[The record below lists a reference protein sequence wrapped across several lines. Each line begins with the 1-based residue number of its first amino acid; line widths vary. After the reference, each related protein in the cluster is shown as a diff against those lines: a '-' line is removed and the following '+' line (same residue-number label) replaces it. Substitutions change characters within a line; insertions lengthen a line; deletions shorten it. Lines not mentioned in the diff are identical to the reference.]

1 MNEVKESLYLIES
14 NPFLFIE
21 QLVDAVKDGFY
32 VESSNYGWISEAN
45 GLKELTLSYDPER
58 KYAEVALG
66 EVTITNYNAQ
76 EFLDQ
81 ICQVVAAGGVL
92 DVNSLTWDMTGIKSI
107 RGKVYKLPE
116 YTKEQLAELSWEDF
130 KEAVR
135 SVAGTGRDRTLLLT
149 RYLQNTGQLV

>member
-1 MNEVKESLYLIES
+1 MKETKTLLEA
-14 NPFLFIE
+14 NPCLFVE
-21 QLVDAVKDGFY
+21 ALVDAVKDGY
-32 VESSNYGWISEAN
+32 RVTNDNYGWVSEAN

-58 KYAEVALG
+58 EYAEVALG

-92 DVNSLTWDMTGIKSI
+92 DVNSLNWDMTGIKSI

-116 YTKEQLAELSWEDF
+116 YTKEQLSEMEWNEF
-130 KEAVR
+130 KDSVR

>member
-1 MNEVKESLYLIES
+1 MADTKYIIEA
-14 NPFLFIE
+14 NVHIFIE
-21 QLVDAVKDGFY
+21 NLIDAIKDGY
-32 VESSNYGWISEAN
+32 RVDNTNYGWISEAN
-45 GLKELTLSYDPER
+45 GLKELTLSYAPER

-92 DVNSLTWDMTGIKSI
+92 DVNSLNWDMTGIKSI

-116 YTKEQLAELSWEDF
+116 YTKEELANMDWETF
-130 KEAVR
+130 KS
-135 SVAGTGRDRTLLLT
+135 SVKSVVGTGRDRSLMTS
-149 RYLQNTGQLV
+149 RYLASTGQLV

>member
-1 MNEVKESLYLIES
+1 MADTKYIIEA
-14 NPFLFIE
+14 NVHIFIE
-21 QLVDAVKDGFY
+21 NLIDAIKDGFR
-32 VESSNYGWISEAN
+32 VDNTNYGWISEAN
-45 GLKELTLSYDPER
+45 GIKELTLSYDPER

-116 YTKEQLAELSWEDF
+116 YTKEELANMDWETF
-130 KEAVR
+130 KA
-135 SVAGTGRDRTLLLT
+135 SVKSVVGTGRDRSLMTS
-149 RYLQNTGQLV
+149 RYLASTGQLV

>member
-1 MNEVKESLYLIES
+1 MTDTKYIIEA
-14 NPFLFIE
+14 NVHIFIE
-21 QLVDAVKDGFY
+21 NLIDAIKDGY
-32 VESSNYGWISEAN
+32 RVDNTNYGWISEAN

-81 ICQVVAAGGVL
+81 ICQVVSAGGVL
-92 DVNSLTWDMTGIKSI
+92 DANSLTWDMTGIKSI

-135 SVAGTGRDRTLLLT
+135 SVVGTGRDRTLLLT

>member
-1 MNEVKESLYLIES
+1 MNDTKYIIEA
-14 NPFLFIE
+14 NVHIFIE
-21 QLVDAVKDGFY
+21 NLIDAIKDGY
-32 VESSNYGWISEAN
+32 RIDNTNYGWVSEAN

-58 KYAEVALG
+58 EYAEVALG

-92 DVNSLTWDMTGIKSI
+92 DANSLNWDMTGIKSI

-116 YTKEQLAELSWEDF
+116 YTKEELANMDWETF
-130 KEAVR
+130 KS
-135 SVAGTGRDRTLLLT
+135 SVKSVVGTGRDRSLMTT
-149 RYLQNTGQLV
+149 RYLASTGQLV

>member
-1 MNEVKESLYLIES
+1 MTDTKYIIEA
-14 NPFLFIE
+14 NVHIFIE
-21 QLVDAVKDGFY
+21 NLIDAIKDGY
-32 VESSNYGWISEAN
+32 RIDNTNYGWISEAN

-92 DVNSLTWDMTGIKSI
+92 DANSLTWDMTGIKSI

-116 YTKEQLAELSWEDF
+116 YTKEELANMDWETF
-130 KEAVR
+130 KS
-135 SVAGTGRDRTLLLT
+135 SVKSVVGTGRDRSLMTS
-149 RYLQNTGQLV
+149 RYLASTGQLV

>member
-1 MNEVKESLYLIES
+1 MNDTKYIIEA
-14 NPFLFIE
+14 NVHIFIE
-21 QLVDAVKDGFY
+21 NLIDAIKDGY
-32 VESSNYGWISEAN
+32 RIDNTNYGWLMEAN
-45 GLKELTLSYDPER
+45 GLKEINLSYDPER
-58 KYAEVALG
+58 KYPEVALG

-116 YTKEQLAELSWEDF
+116 YTKEELANMDWETF
-130 KEAVR
+130 KS
-135 SVAGTGRDRTLLLT
+135 SVKSVVGTGRDRSLMTS
-149 RYLQNTGQLV
+149 RYLASTGQLV

>member
-1 MNEVKESLYLIES
+1 MTDTKYIIEA
-14 NPFLFIE
+14 NVHIFIE
-21 QLVDAVKDGFY
+21 NLIDAIKDGY
-32 VESSNYGWISEAN
+32 RVDNTNYGWVSEAN

-58 KYAEVALG
+58 EYAEVALG

-116 YTKEQLAELSWEDF
+116 YTKEQLAGMDWETF
-130 KEAVR
+130 KS
-135 SVAGTGRDRTLLLT
+135 SVKSVVGTGRDRSLMTS
-149 RYLQNTGQLV
+149 RYLASTGQLV

>member
-1 MNEVKESLYLIES
+1 MTDTKYIIEA
-14 NPFLFIE
+14 NVHIFIE
-21 QLVDAVKDGFY
+21 NLIDAIKDGY
-32 VESSNYGWISEAN
+32 RVDNTNYGWVSEAN

-66 EVTITNYNAQ
+66 EVTVTNYNAQ

-92 DVNSLTWDMTGIKSI
+92 NVNSLNWDMTGIKSI

-116 YTKEQLAELSWEDF
+116 YTKEELANMDWETF
-130 KEAVR
+130 KS
-135 SVAGTGRDRTLLLT
+135 SVKSVVGTGRDRSLMTS
-149 RYLQNTGQLV
+149 RYLASTGQLV

>member
-1 MNEVKESLYLIES
+1 MTDTKYIIEA
-14 NPFLFIE
+14 NVHIFIE
-21 QLVDAVKDGFY
+21 NLIDAIKDGY
-32 VESSNYGWISEAN
+32 RVDNTNYGWVSEAN

-116 YTKEQLAELSWEDF
+116 YTKEELANMDWETF
-130 KEAVR
+130 KS
-135 SVAGTGRDRTLLLT
+135 SVKSVVGTGRDRSLMTS
-149 RYLQNTGQLV
+149 RYLASTGQLV

>member
-1 MNEVKESLYLIES
+1 MNDTKYIIEA
-14 NPFLFIE
+14 NVHIFIE
-21 QLVDAVKDGFY
+21 NLIDAIKDGY
-32 VESSNYGWISEAN
+32 RVDNTNYGWVSEAN
-45 GLKELTLSYDPER
+45 GIKELTLSYDPER
-58 KYAEVALG
+58 EYAEVALG

-116 YTKEQLAELSWEDF
+116 YTKEELANMDWETF
-130 KEAVR
+130 KS
-135 SVAGTGRDRTLLLT
+135 SVKSVVGTGRDRTVMT
-149 RYLQNTGQLV
+149 SKYLSMTGQLV

>member
-1 MNEVKESLYLIES
+1 MTDTKYIIEA
-14 NPFLFIE
+14 NVHIFIE
-21 QLVDAVKDGFY
+21 NLIDAIKDGY
-32 VESSNYGWISEAN
+32 RVDNTNYGWISEAN

-92 DVNSLTWDMTGIKSI
+92 DVNSLTWDITGIKSI

-116 YTKEQLAELSWEDF
+116 YTKEELANMDWETF
-130 KEAVR
+130 KS
-135 SVAGTGRDRTLLLT
+135 SVKSVVGTGRDRSLMTS
-149 RYLQNTGQLV
+149 RYLASTGQLV

>member
-1 MNEVKESLYLIES
+1 MNDTKYIIEA
-14 NPFLFIE
+14 NVHIFIE
-21 QLVDAVKDGFY
+21 NLIDAIKDGY
-32 VESSNYGWISEAN
+32 RVDNTNYGWVSEAN

-92 DVNSLTWDMTGIKSI
+92 DANSLTWDMTGIKSI

-116 YTKEQLAELSWEDF
+116 YTKEELANMDWETF
-130 KEAVR
+130 KS
-135 SVAGTGRDRTLLLT
+135 SVKSVVGTGRDRSLMTS
-149 RYLQNTGQLV
+149 RYLQSTGQLV

>member
-1 MNEVKESLYLIES
+1 MTNTKYIIEA
-14 NPFLFIE
+14 NVHIFIE
-21 QLVDAVKDGFY
+21 NLIDAIKDGY
-32 VESSNYGWISEAN
+32 RIDNTNYGWVSEAN

-58 KYAEVALG
+58 EYAEVALG

-92 DVNSLTWDMTGIKSI
+92 DANSLNWDMTGIKSI

-116 YTKEQLAELSWEDF
+116 YTKEELANMDWETF
-130 KEAVR
+130 KS
-135 SVAGTGRDRTLLLT
+135 SVKSVVGTGRDRSLMTS
-149 RYLQNTGQLV
+149 RYLASTGQLV

>member
-1 MNEVKESLYLIES
+1 MTDTKYIIEA
-14 NPFLFIE
+14 NVHIFIE
-21 QLVDAVKDGFY
+21 NLIDSIKDGFR
-32 VESSNYGWISEAN
+32 VDNTNYGWISEAN

-58 KYAEVALG
+58 EYAEVALG

-92 DVNSLTWDMTGIKSI
+92 DVNSLNWDMTGIKSI

-116 YTKEQLAELSWEDF
+116 YTKEELSGMEWNEF
-130 KEAVR
+130 KDAVR

>member
-1 MNEVKESLYLIES
+1 MTNTKYIIEA
-14 NPFLFIE
+14 NVHIFIE
-21 QLVDAVKDGFY
+21 NLIDAIKDGY
-32 VESSNYGWISEAN
+32 RVDNTNYGWVSEAN

-58 KYAEVALG
+58 EYAEVALG

-116 YTKEQLAELSWEDF
+116 YTKEELASMDWETF
-130 KEAVR
+130 KS
-135 SVAGTGRDRTLLLT
+135 SVKSVVGTGRDRSLMTS
-149 RYLQNTGQLV
+149 RYLASTGQLA

>member
-1 MNEVKESLYLIES
+1 MTDTKYIIEA
-14 NPFLFIE
+14 NVHIFIE
-21 QLVDAVKDGFY
+21 NLIDAIKDGY
-32 VESSNYGWISEAN
+32 RVDNTNYGWVSEAN

-58 KYAEVALG
+58 EHAEVALG

-92 DVNSLTWDMTGIKSI
+92 DANSLNWDMTGIKSI

>member
-1 MNEVKESLYLIES
+1 MADTKYIIEA
-14 NPFLFIE
+14 NVHIFIE
-21 QLVDAVKDGFY
+21 NLIDAIKDGY
-32 VESSNYGWISEAN
+32 RVDNTNYGWISEAN

-92 DVNSLTWDMTGIKSI
+92 DANSLTWDMTGVKSI

-116 YTKEQLAELSWEDF
+116 YTKEELANMDWETF
-130 KEAVR
+130 KV
-135 SVAGTGRDRTLLLT
+135 SVKSVVGTGRDRSLMTS
-149 RYLQNTGQLV
+149 RYLASTGQLV

>member
-1 MNEVKESLYLIES
+1 MTNTKYIIEA
-14 NPFLFIE
+14 NVHIFIE
-21 QLVDAVKDGFY
+21 NLIDAIKDGY
-32 VESSNYGWISEAN
+32 RIDNTNYGWISEAN

-58 KYAEVALG
+58 EYAEVALG

-92 DVNSLTWDMTGIKSI
+92 DVNSLTWDMTGVKSI

-116 YTKEQLAELSWEDF
+116 YTKEELASMDWETF
-130 KEAVR
+130 KS
-135 SVAGTGRDRTLLLT
+135 SVKSVVGTGRDRSLMTS
-149 RYLQNTGQLV
+149 RYLASTGQLV

>member
-1 MNEVKESLYLIES
+1 MTDTKYIIEA
-14 NPFLFIE
+14 NVHIFIE
-21 QLVDAVKDGFY
+21 NLIDAIKDGFR
-32 VESSNYGWISEAN
+32 VDNTNYGWISEAN

-92 DVNSLTWDMTGIKSI
+92 DVNSLNWDITGIKSI

-116 YTKEQLAELSWEDF
+116 YTKEELAELSWEDF

-149 RYLQNTGQLV
+149 RYLQHTGQLV

>member
-1 MNEVKESLYLIES
+1 MTDTKYIIEA
-14 NPFLFIE
+14 NVHIFIE
-21 QLVDAVKDGFY
+21 NLIDAIKDGY
-32 VESSNYGWISEAN
+32 RIDNTNYGWISEAN

-92 DVNSLTWDMTGIKSI
+92 DANSLNWDMTGIKSI

-116 YTKEQLAELSWEDF
+116 YTKEELASMDWETF
-130 KEAVR
+130 KS
-135 SVAGTGRDRTLLLT
+135 SVKSVVGTGRDRSLMTS
-149 RYLQNTGQLV
+149 RYLASTGQLV

>member
-1 MNEVKESLYLIES
+1 MTDTKYIIEA
-14 NPFLFIE
+14 NVHIFIE
-21 QLVDAVKDGFY
+21 NLIDAIKDGY
-32 VESSNYGWISEAN
+32 RVDNTNYGWVSEAN
-45 GLKELTLSYDPER
+45 GLKELTLSFDPER

-92 DVNSLTWDMTGIKSI
+92 DANSLTWDMTGIKSI

-116 YTKEQLAELSWEDF
+116 YTKDELANMDWETF
-130 KEAVR
+130 KS
-135 SVAGTGRDRTLLLT
+135 SVKSVVGTGRDRSLMTS
-149 RYLQNTGQLV
+149 RYLASTGQLV

>member
-1 MNEVKESLYLIES
+1 MTDTKYIIEA
-14 NPFLFIE
+14 NVHIFIE
-21 QLVDAVKDGFY
+21 NLIDAIKDGY
-32 VESSNYGWISEAN
+32 RVDNTNYGWVSEAN
-45 GLKELTLSYDPER
+45 GIKELTLSYDPER
-58 KYAEVALG
+58 EYAEVALG

-116 YTKEQLAELSWEDF
+116 YTKEELANMDWETF
-130 KEAVR
+130 KS
-135 SVAGTGRDRTLLLT
+135 SVKSVVGTGRDRTVMT
-149 RYLQNTGQLV
+149 SKYLSMTGQLV

>member
-1 MNEVKESLYLIES
+1 MTDTKYIIEA
-14 NPFLFIE
+14 NVHIFIE
-21 QLVDAVKDGFY
+21 NLIDAIKDGY
-32 VESSNYGWISEAN
+32 RIDNTNYGWVSEAN

-92 DVNSLTWDMTGIKSI
+92 DVNSLNWDMTGIKSI

-116 YTKEQLAELSWEDF
+116 YTKEELANMDWETF
-130 KEAVR
+130 KS
-135 SVAGTGRDRTLLLT
+135 SVKSVVGTGRDRSLMTS
-149 RYLQNTGQLV
+149 RYLAATGQLV

>member
-1 MNEVKESLYLIES
+1 MADTKYIIEA
-14 NPFLFIE
+14 NVHIFIE
-21 QLVDAVKDGFY
+21 NLIDAIKDGY
-32 VESSNYGWISEAN
+32 RVDNTNYGWVSEAN

-58 KYAEVALG
+58 EYAEVALG

-92 DVNSLTWDMTGIKSI
+92 DVNSLNWDMTGVKSI

-116 YTKEQLAELSWEDF
+116 YTKEELANMDWETF
-130 KEAVR
+130 KS
-135 SVAGTGRDRTLLLT
+135 SVKSVVGTGRDRSLMTT
-149 RYLQNTGQLV
+149 RYLASTGQLV

>member
-1 MNEVKESLYLIES
+1 MTDTKYIIEA
-14 NPFLFIE
+14 NVHIFIE
-21 QLVDAVKDGFY
+21 NLIDAIKDGY
-32 VESSNYGWISEAN
+32 RIDNTNYGWISEAN

-92 DVNSLTWDMTGIKSI
+92 DANSLNWDMTGIKSI

-116 YTKEQLAELSWEDF
+116 YTKEQLSEMEWNEF
-130 KEAVR
+130 KDAVR

>member
-1 MNEVKESLYLIES
+1 MTDTKYIIEA
-14 NPFLFIE
+14 NVHIFIE
-21 QLVDAVKDGFY
+21 NLIDAIKDGY
-32 VESSNYGWISEAN
+32 RVDNTNYGWVSEAN

-92 DVNSLTWDMTGIKSI
+92 DANSLTWDMTGVKSI

-116 YTKEQLAELSWEDF
+116 YTKEELANMDWETF
-130 KEAVR
+130 KV
-135 SVAGTGRDRTLLLT
+135 SVKSVVGTGRDRSLMTS
-149 RYLQNTGQLV
+149 RYLASTGQLV

>member
-1 MNEVKESLYLIES
+1 MKETKTLLEA
-14 NPFLFIE
+14 NPCLFVE
-21 QLVDAVKDGFY
+21 ALVDAVKDGY
-32 VESSNYGWISEAN
+32 RVTNDNYGWVSEAN

-58 KYAEVALG
+58 EYAEVALG

-92 DVNSLTWDMTGIKSI
+92 DVNSLNWDMTGIKSI

-116 YTKEQLAELSWEDF
+116 YTKEQLSDMEWNEF
-130 KEAVR
+130 KDAVR

>member
-1 MNEVKESLYLIES
+1 MADTKYIIEA
-14 NPFLFIE
+14 NVHIFIE
-21 QLVDAVKDGFY
+21 NLIDAIKDGY
-32 VESSNYGWISEAN
+32 RVDNTNYGWVSEAN

-58 KYAEVALG
+58 EYAEVALG

-92 DVNSLTWDMTGIKSI
+92 DVNSLTWDITGIKSI

-116 YTKEQLAELSWEDF
+116 YTKEQLSDLRWEDF

>member
-1 MNEVKESLYLIES
+1 MNDTKYIIEA
-14 NPFLFIE
+14 NVHIFIE
-21 QLVDAVKDGFY
+21 NLIDAIKDGY
-32 VESSNYGWISEAN
+32 RIDNTNYGWISEAN

-92 DVNSLTWDMTGIKSI
+92 DANSLNWDMTGIKSI

-116 YTKEQLAELSWEDF
+116 YTKEQLSGMEWNEF
-130 KEAVR
+130 KDSVR

>member
-1 MNEVKESLYLIES
+1 MTNTKYIIEA
-14 NPFLFIE
+14 NVHIFIE
-21 QLVDAVKDGFY
+21 NLIDAIKDGY
-32 VESSNYGWISEAN
+32 RVDNTNYGWVSEAN

-58 KYAEVALG
+58 EYPEIPLG

-92 DVNSLTWDMTGIKSI
+92 DVNSLNWDMTGIKSI

-116 YTKEQLAELSWEDF
+116 YTKEQLAELPWEDF
-130 KEAVR
+130 KEAIR